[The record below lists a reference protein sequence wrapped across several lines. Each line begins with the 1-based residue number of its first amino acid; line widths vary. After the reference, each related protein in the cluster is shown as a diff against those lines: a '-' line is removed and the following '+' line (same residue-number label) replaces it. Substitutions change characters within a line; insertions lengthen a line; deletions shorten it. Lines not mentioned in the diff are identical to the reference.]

1 MGVGARFVAPGDALL
16 DLPEPAGQAR
26 NDGHTHGHNHG
37 HNHGHD
43 HAHAHS
49 EVTAENARRV
59 LVALWLTGG
68 FTVAEVV
75 GGLLT
80 GSLALIADAG
90 HMLTD
95 AAALALAWMAFR
107 VAGRPNDA
115 RRTYGY
121 HRFQVLAAFVN
132 GVTLVAVVGWILI
145 EAARRLFAPVE
156 VLGGPM
162 LVVAAM
168 GLVIN
173 LVVLWILRSS
183 ERPNLNLEGA
193 AVHVLGDLLGS
204 VAAILAAGVIMWT
217 GWTPIDPLLSVL
229 VALLVLRSAWFIVR
243 RSGHILLEGAPEW
256 LEVEDLRRQLAAAVP
271 EVVDV
276 HHVHAWMLTD
286 ERPLMTLHATL
297 EPGADPHAAL
307 LAIRAF
313 LDQEYGVGHATIQVE
328 PAGCPDGAA
337 AAPGEAD
344 GARA

>member
-1 MGVGARFVAPGDALL
+1 MTTD
-16 DLPEPAGQAR
+16 
-26 NDGHTHGHNHG
+26 
-37 HNHGHD
+37 
-43 HAHAHS
+43 
-49 EVTAENARRV
+49 NARRV

-68 FTVAEVV
+68 FMLAEVV

-95 AAALALAWMAFR
+95 TAALALAWMAFR

-132 GVTLVAVVGWILI
+132 GVTLVAVVGWIAI
-145 EAARRLFAPVE
+145 EALRRLFAPIE

-162 LVVAAM
+162 LVIAGLGLLVNLAA
-168 GLVIN
+168 
-173 LVVLWILRSS
+173 LWILKSGD
-183 ERPNLNLEGA
+183 RPNLNLEGA

-204 VAAILAAGVIMWT
+204 VAAITAACVILWT
-217 GWTPIDPLLSVL
+217 GWMPIDPLLSLL

-243 RSGHILLEGAPEW
+243 RSGHILLEGAPDW
-256 LEVEDLRRQLAAAVP
+256 LDVEALRRDLVAAVP
-271 EVVDV
+271 QVVDV

-297 EPGADPHAAL
+297 GPGAGSDAAL
-307 LAIRAF
+307 TAIRGF
-313 LDQEYGVGHATIQVE
+313 LEQHYGVGHATIQIE
-328 PAGCPDGAA
+328 PHGCPETAA
-337 AAPGEAD
+337 AAETKPGDAP
-344 GARA
+344 A